1 MDLHAIDYVAHDA
14 LPYNSGSMD
23 DVYAYVK
30 QAGKFLTTQRT
41 NGVSTT
47 DLITRVIKDYDL
59 YVDRNLTRGVTA
71 DSMNVSYLKVG
82 LSVP

>member
-1 MDLHAIDYVAHDA
+1 
-14 LPYNSGSMD
+14 MD

-47 DLITRVIKDYDL
+47 DLITRVIKDYDR
-59 YVDRNLTRGVTA
+59 YVERNLDRGVSA
-71 DSMNVSYLKVG
+71 EYMNVSFVKVCPFETD
-82 LSVP
+82 L

>member
-1 MDLHAIDYVAHDA
+1 
-14 LPYNSGSMD
+14 MD

-47 DLITRVIKDYDL
+47 DLITRVIKDYDI
-59 YVDRNLTRGVTA
+59 YVERNLDRGVTA
-71 DSMNVSYLKVG
+71 ESMNVSLVKVG
-82 LSVP
+82 LSSIS